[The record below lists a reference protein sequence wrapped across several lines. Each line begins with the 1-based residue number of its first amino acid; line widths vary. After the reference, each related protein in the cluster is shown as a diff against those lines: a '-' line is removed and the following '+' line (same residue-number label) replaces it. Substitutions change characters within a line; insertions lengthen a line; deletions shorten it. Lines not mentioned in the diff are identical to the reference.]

1 MYDVLIIGAGAAGL
15 MAAAAAADRGASTVL
30 LEKNKQAGVK
40 ILMSGGTRCN
50 ITHATDQRGIAAAF
64 AAFDKKQAQF
74 LRSALAALP
83 PEDVIARIEQ
93 LGVATKTEDTGKI
106 FPVSNRAIDVRDAL
120 LTFATGRGAQ
130 LRYNSG
136 VTGIEQHEH
145 GWHVETESGAF
156 SGRRLIITTGGQS
169 YPGCGTTGDGYQ
181 WARQFGHTIVNPVPA
196 LTPITTHAEWIR
208 GLKGVTCPD
217 AELALVEDDPQR
229 AAGDYGAKQ
238 FLSRRRSSLLLT
250 HFGFSGPAALDLSR
264 FLTCRTQRTACN
276 VVCDFL
282 PEISRDDLQQ
292 LLTSE
297 LRAAGARQ
305 IGNLLPV
312 PVVRRLWDA
321 LLLQADI
328 RGDARC
334 AELSRRQIRQL
345 SAHLKG
351 VVVPV
356 SGTLGFRKAEV
367 TAGGVS
373 LKDVDSRTMQ
383 SKRVAGLYFA
393 GEVLDLDGPIGGFN
407 FQAAFSTG
415 WLAGL
420 QQSATTQVPQPS
432 TDGPPLA

>member
-1 MYDVLIIGAGAAGL
+1 M
-15 MAAAAAADRGASTVL
+15 
-30 LEKNKQAGVK
+30 
-40 ILMSGGTRCN
+40 
-50 ITHATDQRGIAAAF
+50 
-64 AAFDKKQAQF
+64 
-74 LRSALAALP
+74 
-83 PEDVIARIEQ
+83 
-93 LGVATKTEDTGKI
+93 
-106 FPVSNRAIDVRDAL
+106 
-120 LTFATGRGAQ
+120 
-130 LRYNSG
+130 
-136 VTGIEQHEH
+136 
-145 GWHVETESGAF
+145 
-156 SGRRLIITTGGQS
+156 
-169 YPGCGTTGDGYQ
+169 
-181 WARQFGHTIVNPVPA
+181 
-196 LTPITTHAEWIR
+196 
-208 GLKGVTCPD
+208 
-217 AELALVEDDPQR
+217 
-229 AAGDYGAKQ
+229 
-238 FLSRRRSSLLLT
+238 
-250 HFGFSGPAALDLSR
+250 
-264 FLTCRTQRTACN
+264 
-276 VVCDFL
+276 CDFL

-420 QQSATTQVPQPS
+420 QQSAATQVPQPS
-432 TDGPPLA
+432 TDGPSLA